1 MYPNF
6 RAALLFSR
14 LEISTPMTDAD
25 NTCIALRASL
35 HPFLLCRNYK
45 KNVSCF
51 PVLYRTK
58 MDFVVSQT
66 ALLLGNF
73 TSNAELLL
81 LSGLMLMEV
90 PLLASSKLC
99 L

>member
-1 MYPNF
+1 MEKLKQIWIYAIWYRP
-6 RAALLFSR
+6 
-14 LEISTPMTDAD
+14 T
-25 NTCIALRASL
+25 LRDT
-35 HPFLLCRNYK
+35 
-45 KNVSCF
+45 SCF

-81 LSGLMLMEV
+81 FSGLMLMEV
-90 PLLASSKLC
+90 PPLVFSKLC
-99 L
+99 I